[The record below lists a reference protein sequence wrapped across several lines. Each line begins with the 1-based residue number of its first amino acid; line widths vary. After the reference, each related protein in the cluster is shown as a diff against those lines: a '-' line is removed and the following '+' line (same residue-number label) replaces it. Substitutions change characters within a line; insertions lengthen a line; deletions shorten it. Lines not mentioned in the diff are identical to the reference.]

1 MKCTRCGYEHG
12 LLYTEFSLGKEPMPL
27 CIACALDL
35 EKFLSGTALA
45 EGILINRRHK
55 NDRKD

>member
-1 MKCTRCGYEHG
+1 MKCIRCGYEHG
-12 LLYTEFSLGKEPMPL
+12 LLYTEFSLGKTPMPL

-45 EGILINRRHK
+45 EGVRINRRYEECPK
-55 NDRKD
+55 E